1 MLKKMKIKEAWRETY
16 EHLEAYAKE
25 NGIPESRFEQTVQTC
40 LLLGMKEDAIKEK
53 LNKYLLKA

>member
-25 NGIPESRFEQTVQTC
+25 NDIPESRFEQTVQTC
-40 LLLGMKEDAIKEK
+40 LLLGMNEDAIKEK
-53 LNKYLLKA
+53 LKKYIPKA

>member
-25 NGIPESRFEQTVQTC
+25 NDIPESRFEQTVQTC
-40 LLLGMKEDAIKEK
+40 LLLGMKEDAIKENLK
-53 LNKYLLKA
+53 KYIPKA

>member
-1 MLKKMKIKEAWRETY
+1 MKIKEAWRETY

-25 NGIPESRFEQTVQTC
+25 NDIPESRFEQTVQTC

-53 LNKYLLKA
+53 LKKYIPKA